1 MSLLEKF
8 KDWLSQNKTQSVYRF
23 VSPRELEL
31 LQDNNTQDLGT
42 NYRDEKI
49 SNTHKY
55 AKDEK
60 YLHFFES
67 PDQPSRVIHSLSKT
81 KQFLCE
87 FEIEKS
93 LLSKHK
99 GTGFYPAQGYDE
111 DYTSVTEY
119 AIPVSEYNPQW
130 LTSVTP
136 INNYN
141 MQNTTNF
148 DNQPSLEQ

>member
-8 KDWLSQNKTQSVYRF
+8 KNWLSQDKTQSVYRF

-31 LQDNNTQDLGT
+31 LQNDKTQDLGT
-42 NYRDEKI
+42 IYDGEKV

-55 AKDEK
+55 NKDEK

-67 PDQPSRVIHSLSKT
+67 PDQPPRVIHSLSKT
-81 KQFLCE
+81 KEFLCE
-87 FEIEKS
+87 FEIEKN

-99 GTGFYPAQGYDE
+99 GIGFYPAQGYDE
-111 DYTSVTEY
+111 DCTRVTEF
-119 AIPVSEYNPQW
+119 AIPVSEYSPQW

-148 DNQPSLEQ
+148 DTTPTLEP